1 MCTKFLKACNY
12 KLSNHILSSLSLNQ
26 HAKIMLAHPI
36 VFEKWL
42 IYESCNLIGQ
52 EHFQTC
58 KSKKMLTISHPLQL
72 LNLSECQKSSWF
84 IIFEVQLI
92 QELCGLTGP
101 KHFCPHLTKICKTP
115 FMFLESISHVK
126 NQIASWFRYS
136 WLKNPAIW
144 LEERI
149 FNLKFK
155 KHRLRFLNLYL
166 HVKNQV
172 H

>member
-1 MCTKFLKACNY
+1 
-12 KLSNHILSSLSLNQ
+12 
-26 HAKIMLAHPI
+26 
-36 VFEKWL
+36 
-42 IYESCNLIGQ
+42 
-52 EHFQTC
+52 
-58 KSKKMLTISHPLQL
+58 MLTISHPLQL

-172 H
+172 EQIFAWVIVDLRILQSHWLRAFKVITQEPQFSQI